1 MDRKIINELKKSL
14 RTFEES
20 SNPRLYALIQNI
32 VAQGEYNACTYL
44 DLAIMLDTK
53 DMTKQMPKAVT
64 NIIVELYEKAIETG
78 DTYQQG
84 LAYNNLGAFHYS
96 ERSGH
101 QDQQK
106 SLEYYKKAA
115 KCGEITAFSNLGYA
129 YMYGNGTDIDYEK
142 AYYYFSQGAIGGMP
156 EAMYKLG
163 DMFRYGY
170 YVDKDVN
177 MARMAYIKAERM
189 LDNDQGYFIPCT
201 GKVYLRLGDMYFE
214 GIGTAVDYD
223 RAYECYQ
230 RAERGFYEMIRLG
243 DLYSDGALKHATER
257 QTEIREILDR
267 ELPTIDWTKKY

>member
-1 MDRKIINELKKSL
+1 MDKKIINDLKKSI
-14 RTFEES
+14 RTFDEKD
-20 SNPRLYALIQNI
+20 NPRLYALLKDILDQELYE
-32 VAQGEYNACTYL
+32 VLSYL

-53 DMTKQMPKAVT
+53 DMTKQMPEAVT
-64 NIIVELYEKAIETG
+64 EIIVELYNKAIETG

-101 QDQQK
+101 QDQKK

-115 KCGEITAFSNLGYA
+115 KCGEIAAFSNLGYA
-129 YMYGNGTDIDYEK
+129 YLYGSGTEIDYEK
-142 AYYYFSQGAIGGMP
+142 AYYYFSQGALGGMP

-170 YVDKDVN
+170 YVDKDEN
-177 MARMAYIKAERM
+177 MARIAYIKAERM
-189 LDNDQGYFIPCT
+189 LDNDKGYFIPCT

-214 GIGTAVDYD
+214 GIGTGIDYD

-243 DLYSDGALKHATER
+243 DLYSDEALKHVTER
-257 QTEIREILDR
+257 QTEIRRILDQ
-267 ELPTIDWTKKY
+267 ELPTIDWAKKY

>member
-1 MDRKIINELKKSL
+1 MDKKIINELKKSI
-14 RTFEES
+14 RTFDEKD
-20 SNPRLYALIQNI
+20 NPRLYALVKDILDQELYE
-32 VAQGEYNACTYL
+32 VLTYL

-53 DMTKQMPKAVT
+53 DMTKQMPEAVT
-64 NIIVELYEKAIETG
+64 NIIVELYNKAIETG
-78 DTYQQG
+78 DEYQQG

-101 QDQQK
+101 QDQKK

-115 KCGEITAFSNLGYA
+115 KCGEIAAFSNLGYA
-129 YMYGNGTDIDYEK
+129 YLYGNGTDIDYEK
-142 AYYYFSQGAIGGMP
+142 AYYYFSQAAIAGMP
-156 EAMYKLG
+156 EGMYKIG

-170 YVDKDVN
+170 YVDKDEN
-177 MARMAYIKAERM
+177 MARIAYIKAERL

-214 GIGTAVDYD
+214 GIGTAIDYD

-243 DLYSDGALKHATER
+243 DLYSDEALKHVTER
-257 QTEIREILDR
+257 QTEIRRILDQ
-267 ELPTIDWTKKY
+267 ELPTIDWAKKY

>member
-1 MDRKIINELKKSL
+1 MDKKIINDLKNSI
-14 RTFEES
+14 RTFDEKD
-20 SNPRLYALIQNI
+20 NPRLYAFIKDILD
-32 VAQGEYNACTYL
+32 EKLYNVCDYL
-44 DLAIMLDTK
+44 SLAIMLDTK
-53 DMTKQMPKAVT
+53 DMTKQMPEAVT
-64 NIIVELYEKAIETG
+64 NIIVELYLKAAETG
-78 DTYQQG
+78 DTHEQG
-84 LAYNNLGAFHYS
+84 IAYNNLGAFHYS

-101 QDQQK
+101 QDQKK

-115 KCGEITAFSNLGYA
+115 TCGEIAAFSNLGYA
-129 YMYGNGTDIDYEK
+129 YLYGNGTDIDYEK
-142 AYYYFSQGAIGGMP
+142 AYYYFSQGALGGMP

-170 YVDKDVN
+170 YVEKDEN
-177 MARMAYIKAERM
+177 MARIAYIKAERM

-243 DLYSDGALKHATER
+243 DLYSDSSLKHVTDR
-257 QTEIREILDR
+257 QTEIRRLLDQ
-267 ELPTIDWTKKY
+267 ELPAIDWARKY